1 MDQETQPSI
10 PGRETARVRGTAGFS
25 LHNLSLVAKLY
36 WLILSC
42 VLIPLAGV
50 AVLVGSRIQAGSKA
64 GHVAAL
70 TRALHVKELAV
81 KSLSLVLL
89 QDDLS
94 KSILLDPARLAPLAE
109 RKIQAF
115 DDNLSTRREMTAAT
129 DSEELKSIIE
139 RLEGMEDQELRPL
152 DTRILELLLSG
163 DSDAAKRVYFSEYAP
178 VQDDYI
184 KLIETL
190 TEVAER
196 EAQAAVI
203 RLDETDR
210 RVPLEAS
217 GILGCAIAVV
227 GLALLLATHRVSSK
241 LKGMAAAAGR
251 IADREMTV
259 LAAEAQLI
267 SEGDLTRIVRLEG
280 LRLEVQGGDEV
291 DQMATSFN
299 HMMDKLGEIADALNS
314 LSDRFRDVVV
324 HVQEHATDVA
334 SGSTSVAQ
342 SADFVARGS
351 ESAVEA
357 VEGITAAIHELD
369 AAIQTVNRSSESQA
383 VSSSENKGSAERM
396 LQSVGTVARAAE
408 SLMTIAEG
416 AERDVTDGR
425 KAMASSSDVMTE
437 IKRVIDTSAES
448 AQALGRMAAEISK
461 IVKVID
467 EIAEQTNLLALNAT
481 IEAARAG
488 EYGLGFAVVADEVR
502 KLAERSA
509 ASTREISELVRG
521 IEGHVATAVRHAEDS
536 TSIVEDGMNRTQEL
550 RRSFENI
557 GVSVSDLFRCS
568 REIGQAIAQQT
579 AGARRIEEVSA
590 TLSDL
595 TRQINAA
602 TQEQSNG
609 TEQVVSAIEQIRG
622 MAHTNVKSATD
633 LAASADQLSR
643 QAGIMR
649 DMVSRFQVRNGSHE
663 EHLN

>member
-1 MDQETQPSI
+1 MTGSQRSPSHST
-10 PGRETARVRGTAGFS
+10 PGFS
-25 LHNLSLVAKLY
+25 FARLSLVAKLY

-64 GHVAAL
+64 GHVAEL
-70 TRALHVKELAV
+70 TEALHVKELAV
-81 KSLSLVLL
+81 RSLSLVLL

-94 KSILLDPARLAPLAE
+94 KSILLDPDRLAPLAE
-109 RKIQAF
+109 RKIEAF
-115 DDNLSTRREMTAAT
+115 DDNLSTRRQMTAAT
-129 DSEELKSIIE
+129 DSVELKRIIE
-139 RLEGMEDQELRPL
+139 RLESMEDEELRPL

-163 DSDAAKRVYFSEYAP
+163 DADEAKRVYFLNYAP

-184 KLIETL
+184 KLIESL
-190 TEVAER
+190 TGVAER
-196 EAQAAVI
+196 EAQAAVT
-203 RLDETDR
+203 RLDETER
-210 RVPLEAS
+210 KVLLEAS
-217 GILGCAIAVV
+217 GILACAIAVV
-227 GLALLLATHRVSSK
+227 GLALLFATHRVSSK

-251 IADREMTV
+251 IAEGDMAV

-267 SEGDLTRIVRLEG
+267 SEGDLTRVVRLER

-299 HMMDKLGEIADALNS
+299 RMMDKLGEIADALNS
-314 LSDRFRDVVV
+314 ISDRFREVVV
-324 HVQEHATDVA
+324 QVQGHAADVA
-334 SGSTSVAQ
+334 SGSGSVAQ
-342 SADFVARGS
+342 SAEFVARGS

-369 AAIQTVNRSSESQA
+369 AAIQTVNRSSASQA

-408 SLMTIAEG
+408 SLLTIAEG
-416 AERDVTDGR
+416 ADRDVTDGR
-425 KAMASSSDVMTE
+425 QAMTSSSDVMAE

-448 AQALGRMAAEISK
+448 ARALGRMAAEISK

-521 IEGHVATAVRHAEDS
+521 IEVHVSTAVRHAEDS
-536 TSIVEDGMNRTQEL
+536 TSIVEDGMSRTQEL

-557 GVSVSDLFRCS
+557 GVSVSEVFRCS
-568 REIGQAIAQQT
+568 REIAQAIAQQA

-590 TLSDL
+590 KLSDL

-602 TQEQSNG
+602 TEEQSNG
-609 TEQVVSAIEQIRG
+609 TEQVVSAIEQVRS

-633 LAASADQLSR
+633 LAASADQLSQ

-649 DMVSRFQVRNGSHE
+649 DMVSRFHVRNGSRSSDRE
-663 EHLN
+663 ERLN